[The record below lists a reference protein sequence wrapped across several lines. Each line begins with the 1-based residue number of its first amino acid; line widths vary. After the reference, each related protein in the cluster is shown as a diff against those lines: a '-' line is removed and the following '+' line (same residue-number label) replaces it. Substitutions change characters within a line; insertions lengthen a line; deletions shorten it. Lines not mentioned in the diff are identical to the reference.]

1 MNTVVT
7 RGVLSRG
14 LFCLVLLL
22 GLLQAAPSWA
32 QAGTNVL
39 LGITVEGNL
48 ATDENLIRI
57 NSGLVNGQ
65 SLTGEDIQHAIRQL
79 WSLERFSNV
88 EIQIARE
95 LPEGLYL
102 LIQVEEKPLLAGIEI
117 LGNKKLKKLKLSDT
131 LKDVVTTGKP
141 IGEAE
146 VFRVRKTLLDLYQGE
161 GYEQA
166 EVEAT
171 LRDVQDSRGTLYV
184 VISEGRRTR
193 IREVVFH
200 GNQAF
205 SERRLARQMK
215 KTRTKG
221 FLRKGEFD
229 PAAFE
234 EDQKN
239 LVDFLRKQGYR
250 DARVE
255 RDSVSFND
263 DGKALRVDVWVYEGR
278 QYTFGDVSF
287 TGNTVYPGEFLG
299 NQLLFKPGDTYN
311 EQKYQRS
318 LESLQDLYYNRG
330 YIQVRVDPIEE
341 PRGES
346 VVDIR
351 FQITENNIFSVRR
364 VEFAGNDKTKEK
376 VLRREMSLHPGDT
389 FDVGRLRRSLRDI
402 TILNYFDKVEP
413 NVDIAGSDQVDLTV
427 SVSEKTTDQISM
439 SAGYSERDKLVGS
452 LGFTLNNL
460 MGNGQKLTL
469 DWQFAKSYRSI
480 RMDFEEPWLFD
491 RPVLAGISLY
501 DTYNNRTTS
510 DGFNRRI
517 RGGSLSLGKRLNWPD
532 NYFQAR
538 STYALEEVVY
548 TDFIES
554 ERESLIERGFKEDD
568 PELSSTMALVLQR
581 DSRDHPEF
589 PTTGSTLRLQS
600 KFGGGYLGGSYDFQK
615 YTMSM
620 RSYSP
625 FFGKFVFYNSME
637 TGVVDGLSANDE
649 IPWYERFFMGGTALS
664 VGTSLRGYNERD
676 VGTGDDGGRT
686 MVKLG
691 SEVRVQLIPSPT
703 VYGLVFG
710 EAGNVWKNV
719 SSASLND
726 LARSAGIGMRLHMPL
741 VGLIGLDYAYGF
753 DRLNGSTGL
762 REGQWEFHFQFG
774 REF

>member
-1 MNTVVT
+1 MSSTP
-7 RGVLSRG
+7 SR
-14 LFCLVLLL
+14 LLALLILLL
-22 GLLQAAPSWA
+22 AALAARSQDTPATVLQ
-32 QAGTNVL
+32 
-39 LGITVEGNL
+39 GITVEGNTT
-48 ATDENLIRI
+48 TDENLIRI
-57 NSGLVNGQ
+57 NSGLAVGQ
-65 SLTGEDIQHAIRQL
+65 TLSGEDIQHAIRQL
-79 WSLERFSNV
+79 WSLGRFAAV
-88 EIQIARE
+88 DVQIARE
-95 LPEGLYL
+95 VPEGLYL
-102 LIQVEEKPLLAGIEI
+102 LISVEENPILAGIEI
-117 LGNKKLKKLKLSDT
+117 LGNRKLKKLKLT
-131 LKDVVTTGKP
+131 EALKDLVNTGKP
-141 IGEAE
+141 VSQAQVFKVRHTLAE
-146 VFRVRKTLLDLYQGE
+146 LYQGE
-161 GYEQA
+161 GFEQV

-171 LRDVQDSRGTLYV
+171 LRDVQEGRGTLYI
-184 VISEGRRTR
+184 VIDEGRRTR
-193 IREVVFH
+193 IREVEFH

-205 SERRLARQMK
+205 SDRRLARQMK
-215 KTRTKG
+215 KTRTRG

-229 PAAFE
+229 PEAFE
-234 EDQKN
+234 ADKVA
-239 LVDFLRKQGYR
+239 LVDFLKKQGYR

-255 RDSVSFND
+255 RDSVGLNPE
-263 DGKALRVDVWVYEGR
+263 GRALRVDVWVYEGR
-278 QYTFGDVSF
+278 QYTFGEVAF
-287 TGNTVYPGEFLG
+287 AGNTVFTGDFLG

-330 YIQVRVDPIEE
+330 YIQVQVEPVEE

-351 FQITENNIFSVRR
+351 FLITENNIFSVRR

-402 TILNYFDKVEP
+402 TILNYFDTVEP
-413 NVDIAGSDQVDLTV
+413 NVDIAGDDEVDLTV
-427 SVSEKTTDQISM
+427 SVHEKTTDQISM

-517 RGGSLSLGKRLNWPD
+517 RGGSLSLGRRLNWPD
-532 NYFQAR
+532 NYFQVR

-548 TDFIES
+548 TDFVES
-554 ERESLIERGFKEDD
+554 ERESLLERGFVEDD
-568 PELSSTMALVLQR
+568 PELSSTLSLVLQR

-589 PTTGSTLRLQS
+589 PTTGTTLRLQS
-600 KFGGGYLGGSYDFQK
+600 KLGGGYLGGSYDFQK
-615 YTMSM
+615 YTLAA

-637 TGVVDGLSANDE
+637 TGVVNGLSADDE

-664 VGTSLRGYNERD
+664 VGTSLRGYDERD

-686 MVKLG
+686 MVKVG
-691 SEVRVQLIPSPT
+691 SEVRVQLIPNPT
-703 VYGLVFG
+703 VYGLFFG

-726 LARSAGIGMRLHMPL
+726 LARSAGIGLRLHMPL

-753 DRLNGSTGL
+753 DRLDTSTGL
-762 REGQWEFHFQFG
+762 RRGKWEFHFQFG

>member
-1 MNTVVT
+1 MSTFLHRLLVTALLAILLTVSAP
-7 RGVLSRG
+7 GVYSQG
-14 LFCLVLLL
+14 
-22 GLLQAAPSWA
+22 GS
-32 QAGTNVL
+32 TTL
-39 LGITVEGNL
+39 LGITVEGNT

-65 SLTGEDIQHAIRQL
+65 ALSGEDIQHAIRQL

-95 LPEGLYL
+95 LPEGIYL
-102 LIQVEEKPLLAGIEI
+102 QIVVEENPILAGMEI
-117 LGNKKLKKLKLSDT
+117 LGNRKLKKLKLT
-131 LKDVVTTGKP
+131 EALKELVSTGKP
-141 IGEAE
+141 VSRNQ
-146 VFRVRKTLLDLYQGE
+146 VFKVRQTLLDLYQGE

-171 LRDVQDSRGTLYV
+171 LRDVQDARATLYI
-184 VISEGRRTR
+184 VIDEGRRTR

-200 GNQAF
+200 NNEAF
-205 SERRLARQMK
+205 SDLRLARQMK
-215 KTRTKG
+215 KTRTRG

-234 EDQKN
+234 EDKTA

-255 RDSVSFND
+255 QDSVSFNT
-263 DGKALRVDVWVYEGR
+263 DGRALRVDVWVYEGR
-278 QYTFGDVSF
+278 QYSFGEVGFS
-287 TGNTVYPGEFLG
+287 GNTVFPGDFLG

-330 YIQVRVDPIEE
+330 YIQVQVEPVEE
-341 PRGES
+341 PRGDS

-351 FQITENNIFSVRR
+351 FLITENNIFSVRR

-402 TILNYFDKVEP
+402 TILNYFDQVEP
-413 NVDIAGSDQVDLTV
+413 NVDIAGDSEVDLTV
-427 SVSEKTTDQISM
+427 SVNEKTTDQISM

-517 RGGSLSLGKRLNWPD
+517 RGGSLSLGRRLNWPD
-532 NYFQAR
+532 NYFQVR

-548 TDFIES
+548 TDFVES
-554 ERESLIERGFKEDD
+554 ERENLIERGFKEDA
-568 PELSSTMALVLQR
+568 PELSSTMALILQR

-589 PTTGSTLRLQS
+589 PTTGSTMRLQS

-615 YTMSM
+615 YTLSA

-637 TGVVDGLSANDE
+637 TGVVSGLSTDDV

-664 VGTSLRGYNERD
+664 VGTSLRGYDERD

-686 MVKLG
+686 MLKLG
-691 SEVRVQLIPSPT
+691 SEVRVQLIPNPT
-703 VYGLVFG
+703 VYGLFFG
-710 EAGNVWKNV
+710 EAGNVWKSV
-719 SSASLND
+719 STASLND
-726 LARSAGIGMRLHMPL
+726 LARSTGIGLRLHMPL

-753 DRLNGSTGL
+753 DRLNSSTGL
-762 REGQWEFHFQFG
+762 REGKWEFHFQFG